1 MEYSEIL
8 HKKQAKA
15 GGISKVAIICIVVA
29 VLALSSAVIL
39 FVQNQNLRNKEAANT
54 AASSDEATNDEIIR
68 KVSAVFNAPNEI
80 PSVARVADKDKLKGQ
95 AFFDNAQQGDYLLI
109 YPKAKTAL
117 IYRPSTD
124 KVINIG
130 PIAAD
135 QQ

>member
-1 MEYSEIL
+1 MEYSEIVY
-8 HKKQAKA
+8 KKQDGKR
-15 GGISKVAIICIVVA
+15 GVSKLAIICIVVTLLA
-29 VLALSSAVIL
+29 VAIAGVL
-39 FVQNQNLRNKEAANT
+39 FVQNQNLRDKKNT
-54 AASSDEATNDEIIR
+54 SASQKSEEATNEEIIR
-68 KVSAVFNAPNEI
+68 KVSAIFNAPYET
-80 PSVARVADKDKLKGQ
+80 PSVAKVADKDKLKGQ

-130 PIAAD
+130 PIATE